1 VENLGFKNIP
11 AAELR
16 RYIEQREEKDYLVV
30 DVRQPVLEARKVE
43 FLLAHLCHGV
53 LACQPDSYGF
63 QKTVDKC
70 PLKSY

>member
-1 VENLGFKNIP
+1 MTTDSRRIKPKGDQNWGKRFQE
-11 AAELR
+11 EL
-16 RYIEQREEKDYLVV
+16 L
-30 DVRQPVLEARKVE
+30 LEARKVE